1 MKVVKLV
8 ATALVTLGMAS
19 PAMAQQSMQA
29 PPQQGDQVDQLNQ
42 LLDLDDGQQQEIRGL
57 LDDAQQRLQPMEQEA
72 QALQARL
79 GDHIDP
85 NFDESA
91 IRQDATRL
99 GELTGELAAETTLLQ
114 ARVEAVFTEEQRT
127 QLEEV
132 MAQQQQQMNQMQEQ
146 MRQQQAPPAQ

>member
-8 ATALVTLGMAS
+8 ATALVALGMAS

-29 PPQQGDQVDQLNQ
+29 PPQGDQVDQLNE
-42 LLDLDDGQQQEIRGL
+42 LLDLDEGQQQEIRGL

-72 QALQARL
+72 QALQTAL
-79 GDHIDP
+79 GNHIDP

-114 ARVEAVFTEEQRT
+114 ARVEAVFTEEQRNR
-127 QLEEV
+127 LEEV
-132 MAQQQQQMNQMQEQ
+132 MAQQQQQMDQ
-146 MRQQQAPPAQ
+146 MRQQMQQQAPPAQ

>member
-1 MKVVKLV
+1 M
-8 ATALVTLGMAS
+8 ALGMAS

-29 PPQQGDQVDQLNQ
+29 PPQQGDQVDQLNE
-42 LLDLDDGQQQEIRGL
+42 LLDLNDGQQQEIRSL

-72 QALQARL
+72 QALQTRL
-79 GDHIDP
+79 ADHIDP

-99 GELTGELAAETTLLQ
+99 GELTGELAAESTLLQ
-114 ARVEAVFTEEQRT
+114 ARVEAVFTEEQRN

-132 MAQQQQQMNQMQEQ
+132 MAQQQQQMNQMRQQ
-146 MRQQQAPPAQ
+146 MQQQQAPPAQ

>member
-8 ATALVTLGMAS
+8 ATALVALGMAS

-29 PPQQGDQVDQLNQ
+29 PPQQGDQVDQLNE
-42 LLDLDDGQQQEIRGL
+42 LLDLDDGQQQEIRAL

-72 QALQARL
+72 QALQAGL

-85 NFDESA
+85 NYDESA
-91 IRQDATRL
+91 IRADATRL

-114 ARVEAVFTEEQRT
+114 ARVEAVFTEEQRN
-127 QLEEV
+127 QLEEE

-146 MRQQQAPPAQ
+146 MQQQQAPPAQ